1 MYSIYQVCKNRKFLQ
16 DELVLL
22 CPGNIRE
29 KIKN

>member
-1 MYSIYQVCKNRKFLQ
+1 MCSIYQMYKNRNFLQ
-16 DELVLL
+16 DELVLP